1 VTKKINAISMHPNER
16 ANDMYSRLNVLVE
29 ELNGL
34 GLTQMTKPDVARKII
49 GLLPESDRVL

>member
-1 VTKKINAISMHPNER
+1 MRPNER
-16 ANDMYSRLNVLVE
+16 ANDMYSLLNVLIE

-49 GLLPESDRVL
+49 GLLPESDWVL